1 MAKDMLVRAKILK
14 VSCSPLQFFTIS
26 NLRIQK
32 ARFGRFPP
40 CPINLPSLLFIVP
53 YNQQGNQVKFA
64 FAIKALVILYRY
76 YIGKQR

>member
-14 VSCSPLQFFTIS
+14 VSCSPLQFFTIN